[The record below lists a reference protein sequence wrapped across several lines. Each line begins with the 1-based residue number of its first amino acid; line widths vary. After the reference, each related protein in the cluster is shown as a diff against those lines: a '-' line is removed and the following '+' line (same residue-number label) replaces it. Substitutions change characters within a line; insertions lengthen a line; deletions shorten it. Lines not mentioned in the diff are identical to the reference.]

1 MSIVIDRRLN
11 DRNKSA
17 VNRARF
23 IRRYKEQIKRAV
35 GDLAAKRGITDM
47 ERGGDV
53 SIPAR
58 DIKEPSFRH
67 GPGGDHEYVHPGNH
81 SFNQGDRIARPKGEG
96 GGGGNG
102 SGEGNGE
109 NGQDD
114 FTFSLSREE
123 FLNLFFDD
131 MELPHLVR
139 NYVAE
144 IKDYKMQRAGYTP
157 SGVPAN
163 LSVPRSLR
171 NAVARRIAL
180 ASPLQ
185 RQIKA
190 LEEQEAQEDDLV
202 ARATIETEIAALK
215 GRISRVPFLDEID
228 LRFRHRIKVPQPISR
243 AVMFCL
249 MDVSASM
256 TEDKKDLAKRFF
268 TLLYMFL
275 SRKYEKVEI
284 VFIRHTDNA
293 EEVNEQQ
300 FFHDPQSG
308 GTVVQ
313 SALKLMAEIVAA
325 RYPPA
330 AYNIYG
336 AQVSDGDAFGA
347 DPEKSR
353 ALLND
358 HILPLCRYYTYI
370 EVPDDADHTS
380 PLSYAYARIESPRFA
395 MKTVSSRAEVY
406 PVLRELFKREASV

>member
-23 IRRYKEQIKRAV
+23 IRRYKEQIKRSVSDMVAR
-35 GDLAAKRGITDM
+35 RGITDM
-47 ERGGDV
+47 DRGGDV

-81 SFNQGDRIARPKGEG
+81 SYNTGDRIKRPKQQG
-96 GGGGNG
+96 GGGSG
-102 SGEGNGE
+102 SGEGDGE
-109 NGQDD
+109 GSQDE
-114 FTFSLSREE
+114 FIFSLSREE
-123 FLNLFFDD
+123 FMNLFFDD

-139 NYVAE
+139 NFMAE

-163 LSVPRSLR
+163 LSVQRSLR
-171 NAVARRIAL
+171 NAMARKIAL
-180 ASPLQ
+180 AAPLH
-185 RQIKA
+185 REIAA
-190 LEEQEAQEDDLV
+190 LEEKEAQEDDLV
-202 ARATIETEIAALK
+202 ARAAYETEIAQLK
-215 GRISRVPFLDEID
+215 SRVARIPFLDEID
-228 LRFRHRIKVPQPISR
+228 LRFRHRVKVPQPISR

-268 TLLYMFL
+268 TLLYLFL

-293 EEVNEQQ
+293 EEVDEQR
-300 FFHDPQSG
+300 FFHDTQSG

-313 SALKLMAEIVAA
+313 SALKLMNEIVAE
-325 RYPPA
+325 RYPPE

-353 ALLND
+353 ALLAD
-358 HILPLCRYYTYI
+358 QILPLVRYYCYI

-380 PLSYAYARIESPRFA
+380 PLSYAYARIESQKFA
-395 MKTVSSRAEVY
+395 MKSVMSRAEVY
-406 PVLRELFKREASV
+406 PVLRELFKREAAV